1 MTIQPPRDATI
12 DAAIDAAKARV
23 GDLERQLRQQKK
35 ALKKLLE
42 ARSLSQG
49 YIEDEQAKPPPL
61 PDQVEVL
68 LRERGAMHVSDI
80 AAALK
85 TQKQTVSS
93 LLVRYAAREKR
104 FKRVGANTFALTE
117 D

>member
-12 DAAIDAAKARV
+12 DAAVDAAKARV
-23 GDLERQLRQQKK
+23 RKLEQELRQQKK
-35 ALKKLLE
+35 ALKKLME

-49 YIEDEQAKPPPL
+49 YIEDEESKPPPL
-61 PDQVEVL
+61 PDLVEAL

-85 TQKQTVSS
+85 AQKQTVSS
-93 LLVRYAAREKR
+93 LLVRYVARGKR
-104 FKRVGANTFALTE
+104 FKRVDANTFAVME